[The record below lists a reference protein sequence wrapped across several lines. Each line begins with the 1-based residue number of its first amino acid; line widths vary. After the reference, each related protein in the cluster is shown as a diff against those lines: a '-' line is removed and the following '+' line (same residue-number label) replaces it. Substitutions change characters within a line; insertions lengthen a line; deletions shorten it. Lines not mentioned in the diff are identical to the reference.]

1 MSRAD
6 IVGIQAA
13 QVVEG
18 LGVTSDKKAAM
29 DQIKALY
36 TVFDKSD
43 CTMVEV
49 PGPAA
54 CLAYYFQHCSMLAW
68 RLWFAGAKAV
78 HHHVAD
84 LNVQGWVPS

>member
-1 MSRAD
+1 M
-6 IVGIQAA
+6 QAA

-18 LGVTSDKKAAM
+18 LGVTSDKNAAM

-49 PGPAA
+49 
-54 CLAYYFQHCSMLAW
+54 S
-68 RLWFAGAKAV
+68 
-78 HHHVAD
+78 
-84 LNVQGWVPS
+84 

>member
-1 MSRAD
+1 M
-6 IVGIQAA
+6 QAA

-49 PGPAA
+49 RPALA
-54 CLAYYFQHCSMLAW
+54 CEALRRPALRPV
-68 RLWFAGAKAV
+68 RLLGGCRSQMSRWCLLVLQTPHGDIAA
-78 HHHVAD
+78 
-84 LNVQGWVPS
+84 

>member
-1 MSRAD
+1 M
-6 IVGIQAA
+6 QAA

-18 LGVTSDKKAAM
+18 LGVTSDKKAAI

-49 PGPAA
+49 RSALLHAWPAA
-54 CLAYYFQHCSMLAW
+54 RSTATCLLGGCELQVLGWCVTMLQTSVFEDGCMI
-68 RLWFAGAKAV
+68 RC
-78 HHHVAD
+78 
-84 LNVQGWVPS
+84 